1 MFSKKKT
8 NQEEKENAQ
17 TTEANEALQ
26 GLNAAQPLLRD
37 ENTEDFESFEDPED
51 LEQSV
56 SSDDSESSD
65 SSNSS
70 EDPESSEKSEI
81 SEKSQDS
88 ERIGKEEIERAYCL
102 GAGIDDETFARVKG
116 LLEEI
121 AESVYGN
128 KFNPETIR
136 MAMKAMNYDNDLSK
150 AHEEGL
156 ALGRSEAIAETF
168 RNRRCAAGKAT
179 EIPHFKGSKG
189 IGNRLQGNSI
199 FEVAR
204 GAKG

>member
-26 GLNAAQPLLRD
+26 GLSAAQPLLRD

-51 LEQSV
+51 LVQSESSEDSA
-56 SSDDSESSD
+56 SSDDCESSD
-65 SSNSS
+65 SANNS
-70 EDPESSEKSEI
+70 EDSEITEKSE
-81 SEKSQDS
+81 DT

-102 GAGIDDETFARVKG
+102 GAGIDDETFAKVKG

-189 IGNRLQGNSI
+189 IGSRLQGNSI

-204 GAKG
+204 GAKD